1 MNEPRLD
8 REETCLPSCLLCSL
22 LNECLKQVK
31 DSDAVS
37 TWGLPVVHFS
47 LENSSAFMA
56 YLSIL
61 LIGSLKFV
69 LLGGILG
76 QLDC

>member
-1 MNEPRLD
+1 MLFQLE
-8 REETCLPSCLLCSL
+8 
-22 LNECLKQVK
+22 
-31 DSDAVS
+31 
-37 TWGLPVVHFS
+37 GYHFS